1 MDIPPGN
8 ITQTEPSGPEDCT
21 GSVAKQVAVQI
32 KLVPESGLLPEKL
45 GEELWRAA
53 GAEQVDLSKEEFAEA
68 LETIGAKDNYGLDP
82 GKRANERQR
91 EMFWRALNLEELAI
105 ARGCA
110 QGSEAAWRRFLAQYR
125 EQLTRAAVEMTGSA
139 ALGEELAS
147 ALYSE
152 LFGLTEREGRRWS
165 PLLRYSGRGSLMGW
179 LRAILAQR
187 RVDQYRKIGRET
199 ELGEIE
205 PAATISE
212 QIEPEQLED
221 LRVALKMTLSEASAE
236 ERFLLS
242 AYYLDQHTLH
252 EMSRVLRVH
261 EATISRKLKRAT
273 DRLRK
278 QLLRTLKERGL
289 SRRAA
294 EEALGTD
301 PRDVDIN
308 LRRLLQKSDVDPNSN
323 MEGPGRA
330 EISNPGYI
338 RKLTSSVCSW
348 RVQPP
353 HGNKSGCWRT
363 WPNARTAGR
372 LYF

>member
-1 MDIPPGN
+1 MDIPPAN
-8 ITQTEPSGPEDCT
+8 LAQTVSSGAEEPTATVAEGIALGRELAPEN
-21 GSVAKQVAVQI
+21 
-32 KLVPESGLLPEKL
+32 LRLPEML
-45 GEELWRAA
+45 GEELWRVA
-53 GAEQVDLSKEEFAEA
+53 GSESVEVSRAEFAEA
-68 LETIGAKDNYGLDP
+68 LETIGARDNYGLDP
-82 GKRANERQR
+82 EKQANERQR
-91 EMFWRALNLEELAI
+91 ETFWRGLHLEELAI

-110 QGSEAAWRRFLAQYR
+110 LGRESAWRRFLAQYR
-125 EQLTRAAVEMTGSA
+125 EQLTRAAIEMTGSA
-139 ALGEELAS
+139 ALGEELVS
-147 ALYSE
+147 AIYSE
-152 LFGLTEREGRRWS
+152 LFGLTERDGKRCS

-179 LRAILAQR
+179 LRAVLAQR

-205 PAATISE
+205 PAARVSE
-212 QIEPEQLED
+212 QIEPEKLGD

-273 DRLRK
+273 ERLRK
-278 QLLRTLKERGL
+278 QLLGTLKGRGL

-308 LRRLLQKSDVDPNSN
+308 LRKLLQKSAGDPIPDK
-323 MEGPGRA
+323 ERRG
-330 EISNPGYI
+330 
-338 RKLTSSVCSW
+338 
-348 RVQPP
+348 
-353 HGNKSGCWRT
+353 
-363 WPNARTAGR
+363 
-372 LYF
+372 

>member
-1 MDIPPGN
+1 M
-8 ITQTEPSGPEDCT
+8 EL
-21 GSVAKQVAVQI
+21 A
-32 KLVPESGLLPEKL
+32 PESPLLPEML
-45 GEELWRAA
+45 GEELWRVA
-53 GAEQVDLSKEEFAEA
+53 GSELVEVSRAEFADA
-68 LETIGAKDNYGLDP
+68 LETIGARDNYGLDP
-82 GKRANERQR
+82 EKQATERQR
-91 EMFWRALNLEELAI
+91 ETFWRGLHLEELAI

-110 QGSEAAWRRFLAQYR
+110 LGRESAWRRFLAQYR
-125 EQLTRAAVEMTGSA
+125 EQLTRAAIEMTGSA

-205 PAATISE
+205 PAAAVSE
-212 QIEPEQLED
+212 QMEPEQLRY
-221 LRVALKMTLSEASAE
+221 LQVALKMTLSEASVE

-273 DRLRK
+273 ERLRSH
-278 QLLRTLKERGL
+278 LLRTLKARGL

-308 LRRLLQKSDVDPNSN
+308 LRKLLQEAAGDP
-323 MEGPGRA
+323 
-330 EISNPGYI
+330 I
-338 RKLTSSVCSW
+338 
-348 RVQPP
+348 P
-353 HGNKSGCWRT
+353 HKEDKGEPESPTRDT
-363 WPNARTAGR
+363 P
-372 LYF
+372 

>member
-1 MDIPPGN
+1 MDIPPAN
-8 ITQTEPSGPEDCT
+8 VSQTEPFGAEDCT
-21 GSVAKQVAVQI
+21 ASAAKGNSVEME
-32 KLVPESGLLPEKL
+32 LGPENRFLPEKL
-45 GEELWRAA
+45 GEELWRVA
-53 GAEQVDLSKEEFAEA
+53 GAAQVELGKAEFAEA
-68 LETIGAKDNYGLDP
+68 LETIGARDNFGLEP
-82 GKRANERQR
+82 GKGPSERQR
-91 EMFWRALNLEELAI
+91 EMFWRALHLAELAI

-110 QGSEAAWRRFLAQYR
+110 LGRESAWRRFLAQYQ

-187 RVDQYRKIGRET
+187 RVNQYRKIGRET

-205 PAATISE
+205 LAAAVSE
-212 QIEPEQLED
+212 EPDLERVED
-221 LRVALKMTLSEASAE
+221 LRVAIKMTLSEASAE

-261 EATISRKLKRAT
+261 VATVSRKLTRAT
-273 DRLRK
+273 KRLRK
-278 QLLRTLKERGL
+278 QLLRTLKARGL
-289 SRRAA
+289 SQRAA

-301 PRDVDIN
+301 PRDLDIN
-308 LRRLLQKSDVDPNSN
+308 LRKLLQKSAGDPIPDK
-323 MEGPGRA
+323 EGEG
-330 EISNPGYI
+330 
-338 RKLTSSVCSW
+338 
-348 RVQPP
+348 
-353 HGNKSGCWRT
+353 
-363 WPNARTAGR
+363 
-372 LYF
+372 

>member
-1 MDIPPGN
+1 M
-8 ITQTEPSGPEDCT
+8 ELAPEN
-21 GSVAKQVAVQI
+21 
-32 KLVPESGLLPEKL
+32 LRLPEML
-45 GEELWRAA
+45 GEELWRVA
-53 GAEQVDLSKEEFAEA
+53 GSESVEVSRAEFAEA
-68 LETIGAKDNYGLDP
+68 LETIGARDNYGLDP
-82 GKRANERQR
+82 EKQANERQR
-91 EMFWRALNLEELAI
+91 ETFWRGLHLEELAI

-110 QGSEAAWRRFLAQYR
+110 LGRESAWRRFLAQYR
-125 EQLTRAAVEMTGSA
+125 EQLTRAAIEMTGSA
-139 ALGEELAS
+139 ALGEELVS
-147 ALYSE
+147 AIYSE
-152 LFGLTEREGRRWS
+152 LFGLTERDGKRCS

-179 LRAILAQR
+179 LRAVLAQR

-205 PAATISE
+205 PAARVSE
-212 QIEPEQLED
+212 LIEPEKLGD

-273 DRLRK
+273 ERLRK
-278 QLLRTLKERGL
+278 QLLRTLKARGL

-308 LRRLLQKSDVDPNSN
+308 LRKLLQKSAGDPI
-323 MEGPGRA
+323 P
-330 EISNPGYI
+330 
-338 RKLTSSVCSW
+338 
-348 RVQPP
+348 
-353 HGNKSGCWRT
+353 NKE
-363 WPNARTAGR
+363 
-372 LYF
+372 

>member
-1 MDIPPGN
+1 VEGIALGM
-8 ITQTEPSGPEDCT
+8 ELAPENR
-21 GSVAKQVAVQI
+21 
-32 KLVPESGLLPEKL
+32 LLPEEL
-45 GEELWRAA
+45 GEELWRVA
-53 GAEQVDLSKEEFAEA
+53 GAELLEVSRAEFAEA
-68 LETIGAKDNYGLDP
+68 LETIGARDNFGLDP
-82 GKRANERQR
+82 EKRANERQR
-91 EMFWRALNLEELAI
+91 ETFWRVLHLQELAI

-110 QGSEAAWRRFLAQYR
+110 LGRESAWRRFLAQYQ
-125 EQLTRAAVEMTGSA
+125 EQLIRAAVEMTGSA

-187 RVDQYRKIGRET
+187 RVNQYRKIGRET

-205 PAATISE
+205 PAAAVSE
-212 QIEPEQLED
+212 QIEPEQLEG
-221 LRVALKMTLSEASAE
+221 LRLALKMTLSEASAE

-252 EMSRVLRVH
+252 EISRVLRVH

-273 DRLRK
+273 ERLRK
-278 QLLRTLKERGL
+278 QLLRTLTARGL

-308 LRRLLQKSDVDPNSN
+308 LRKFLQKS
-323 MEGPGRA
+323 EGAP
-330 EISNPGYI
+330 ISDQEG
-338 RKLTSSVCSW
+338 KD
-348 RVQPP
+348 
-353 HGNKSGCWRT
+353 
-363 WPNARTAGR
+363 
-372 LYF
+372 

>member
-1 MDIPPGN
+1 M
-8 ITQTEPSGPEDCT
+8 PE
-21 GSVAKQVAVQI
+21 I
-32 KLVPESGLLPEKL
+32 L
-45 GEELWRAA
+45 GEELWRVS
-53 GAEQVDLSKEEFAEA
+53 GAELVEVSKAEFSDA
-68 LETIGAKDNYGLDP
+68 LETIGAKDNFGLDP
-82 GKRANERQR
+82 GKRANAGQR
-91 EMFWRALNLEELAI
+91 EMFWRALHLQELAI

-110 QGSEAAWRRFLAQYR
+110 LGRESAWGSFLAQYR
-125 EQLTRAAVEMTGSA
+125 EPLTRAAIEMTGSA

-152 LFGLTEREGRRWS
+152 LFGLTEREGKRWS

-187 RVDQYRKIGRET
+187 RVNQYRKIGRET

-205 PAATISE
+205 PAAAVSE
-212 QIEPEQLED
+212 QIEVEQIED
-221 LRVALKMTLSEASAE
+221 LRVALKMTLSAASAE

-273 DRLRK
+273 ERLRK
-278 QLLRTLKERGL
+278 ELLRTLRARGL

-294 EEALGTD
+294 GEALGTD

-308 LRRLLQKSDVDPNSN
+308 LRKLLQKS
-323 MEGPGRA
+323 EGEPITNQEGQ
-330 EISNPGYI
+330 
-338 RKLTSSVCSW
+338 V
-348 RVQPP
+348 
-353 HGNKSGCWRT
+353 
-363 WPNARTAGR
+363 
-372 LYF
+372 

>member
-1 MDIPPGN
+1 MDN
-8 ITQTEPSGPEDCT
+8 
-21 GSVAKQVAVQI
+21 
-32 KLVPESGLLPEKL
+32 
-45 GEELWRAA
+45 
-53 GAEQVDLSKEEFAEA
+53 F
-68 LETIGAKDNYGLDP
+68 GLDAE
-82 GKRANERQR
+82 KQADERQR
-91 EMFWRALNLEELAI
+91 ETFWRGLHLEELAI

-110 QGSEAAWRRFLAQYR
+110 LGRESAWRRFLAQYR
-125 EQLTRAAVEMTGSA
+125 EPLIRAAMEMTGSA

-187 RVDQYRKIGRET
+187 RVNQYRKIGRET
-199 ELGEIE
+199 ELGDID
-205 PAATISE
+205 PAAAVSE
-212 QIEPEQLED
+212 TPDYERVED
-221 LRVALKMTLSEASAE
+221 LRLAIKKTLSEASAE

-273 DRLRK
+273 ERLRK
-278 QLLRTLKERGL
+278 EVLRTLSARGL

-308 LRRLLQKSDVDPNSN
+308 LRKLLQKS
-323 MEGPGRA
+323 EGEP
-330 EISNPGYI
+330 ISDEEGQ
-338 RKLTSSVCSW
+338 V
-348 RVQPP
+348 
-353 HGNKSGCWRT
+353 
-363 WPNARTAGR
+363 
-372 LYF
+372 

>member
-1 MDIPPGN
+1 VDIPPAN
-8 ITQTEPSGPEDCT
+8 IAQTVSSGAEEPTATVAEGIAHGMELAPEN
-21 GSVAKQVAVQI
+21 
-32 KLVPESGLLPEKL
+32 LRLPEML
-45 GEELWRAA
+45 GEELWRVA
-53 GAEQVDLSKEEFAEA
+53 GSELVEVSRAEFAEA
-68 LETIGAKDNYGLDP
+68 LETIGARDNYGLDP
-82 GKRANERQR
+82 EKPANEHQR
-91 EMFWRALNLEELAI
+91 ETFWRGLHLEELAI

-110 QGSEAAWRRFLAQYR
+110 LGRESAWRRFLAQYR
-125 EQLTRAAVEMTGSA
+125 EQLTRAAIEMTGSA
-139 ALGEELAS
+139 ALGEELVS
-147 ALYSE
+147 AIYSE

-179 LRAILAQR
+179 LRAVLAQR

-205 PAATISE
+205 PAARVSE
-212 QIEPEQLED
+212 QTEPEKLGD

-273 DRLRK
+273 ERLRK
-278 QLLRTLKERGL
+278 QLLRTLKARGL

-308 LRRLLQKSDVDPNSN
+308 LRKLLQKSAGDPIPDK
-323 MEGPGRA
+323 EGEG
-330 EISNPGYI
+330 
-338 RKLTSSVCSW
+338 
-348 RVQPP
+348 
-353 HGNKSGCWRT
+353 
-363 WPNARTAGR
+363 
-372 LYF
+372 